1 MMLIN
6 SSKCC
11 GKKCNLSLASM
22 PSSLLKFCTHI
33 LGLLAF
39 RNPLHKRVGGGRFAA
54 LQKKGAKTSS

>member
-22 PSSLLKFCTHI
+22 PSSQLKFCTGI
-33 LGLLAF
+33 LASW
-39 RNPLHKRVGGGRFAA
+39 PLESHCMKELVVEGRFAA
-54 LQKKGAKTSS
+54 LHKKGAKT